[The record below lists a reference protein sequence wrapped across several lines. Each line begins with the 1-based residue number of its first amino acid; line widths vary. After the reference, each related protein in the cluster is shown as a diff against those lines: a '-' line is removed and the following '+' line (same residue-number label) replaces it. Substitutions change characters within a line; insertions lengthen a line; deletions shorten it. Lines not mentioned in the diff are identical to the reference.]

1 MNSVRQ
7 AERMI
12 KPDAAWVKADR
23 AALLTRVRETL
34 PASAPS
40 FCARMRAI
48 IQPLVP
54 SYLVQILRGPT
65 FAILSVLVVALGGSI
80 ASVSASEQSMPGDW
94 LYPIKIATEQ
104 TRLVLTS
111 DKADKLRLKTDF
123 VGRRLEEMKGVAA
136 STNEKKLERL
146 KEAAGVLRRD
156 LDTVKQQLTGVKESS
171 SSKDASEAAKY
182 LDQKSTAIA
191 AELGQMKQS
200 LTDDEKDSVSEAQF
214 AAVNTGVKAME
225 VLIENK
231 DQPGSQ
237 GVVTDQELTDSIA
250 TKVASLEANIA
261 ETSEKINFDVASS
274 TSGVASTTQAGS
286 LAAETQPATAT
297 STILFAN
304 MTLLEAKALLE
315 NNQLD
320 QIPDKLLAALQA
332 MNDVDKATQA
342 ADKVTQASLI
352 TDPITIGTTT
362 SSSTTQPIS
371 DSPQGTTVT
380 TSTQS
385 PQQDSAAQVSE
396 PPQ

>member
-1 MNSVRQ
+1 M
-7 AERMI
+7 
-12 KPDAAWVKADR
+12 
-23 AALLTRVRETL
+23 T
-34 PASAPS
+34 
-40 FCARMRAI
+40 
-48 IQPLVP
+48 
-54 SYLVQILRGPT
+54 
-65 FAILSVLVVALGGSI
+65 
-80 ASVSASEQSMPGDW
+80 GDW
-94 LYPIKIATEQ
+94 VYAFKIATEQ
-104 TRLVLTS
+104 TRLGLRAY
-111 DKADKLRLKTDF
+111 KADRLRLKTDF

-136 STNEKKLERL
+136 STNDKKPERL
-146 KEAAGVLRRD
+146 KEAAGALRRD

-171 SSKDASEAAKY
+171 SFKDASEAAKY
-182 LDQKSTAIA
+182 LDQKSTTIA
-191 AELGQMKQS
+191 AELGQIKQS

-231 DQPGSQ
+231 DQPDSRGI
-237 GVVTDQELTDSIA
+237 VTDQELTDSIT
-250 TKVASLEANIA
+250 TKVASLEADIA

-274 TSGVASTTQAGS
+274 TSGVASTTQALF
-286 LAAETQPATAT
+286 LADETQSATAT

-352 TDPITIGTTT
+352 TDPMTMGATTT
-362 SSSTTQPIS
+362 ASTTQPIS
-371 DSPQGTTVT
+371 DGSQDTTAT
-380 TSTQS
+380 TSTQPS
-385 PQQDSAAQVSE
+385 QQDSAAQVSE

>member
-1 MNSVRQ
+1 MGSVRQ

-23 AALLTRVRETL
+23 AALLTHVRETL
-34 PASAPS
+34 PASALS
-40 FCARMRAI
+40 FRARMRAI
-48 IQPLVP
+48 IQSSVP
-54 SYLVQILRGPT
+54 SYVVQVLRGPA
-65 FAILSVLVVALGGSI
+65 FAILSIFTLALGGSI

-136 STNEKKLERL
+136 STNDKKPERL
-146 KEAAGVLRRD
+146 KEAAGALRRD

-171 SSKDASEAAKY
+171 SFKDASEAAKY
-182 LDQKSTAIA
+182 LDQKSTTIA
-191 AELGQMKQS
+191 AELGQIKQS

-231 DQPGSQ
+231 DQPDSRGI
-237 GVVTDQELTDSIA
+237 VTDQELTDSIT
-250 TKVASLEANIA
+250 TKVASLEADIA

-274 TSGVASTTQAGS
+274 TSGVASTTQALF
-286 LAAETQPATAT
+286 LADETQSATAT

-352 TDPITIGTTT
+352 TDPMTMGATTT
-362 SSSTTQPIS
+362 ASTTQPIS
-371 DSPQGTTVT
+371 DGSQDTTAT
-380 TSTQS
+380 TSTQPS
-385 PQQDSAAQVSE
+385 QQDSAAQVSE